1 MYSNDMRQ
9 LIAHLKSIGTPGLYR
24 RGSSL
29 LLKGEVPRDVIVIL
43 SGVVKAYAIN
53 QSGDQSI
60 VNLCG
65 KGIILPVAW
74 AHNHSEESLFHY
86 EAVNDVR
93 VVSVRKSDF
102 QAAIEQHP
110 ELQAEYLDYMIRAQT
125 SLLLRITGLTQPRA
139 ITKICY
145 TLSFLMFRYGIEK
158 QPGIFEIDLKV
169 TQIMLANLIG
179 QTRES
184 TAKNLKLLKERGAIN
199 YRNSTYWI
207 NKAELERF
215 IGEDETVD
223 LSVA

>member
-1 MYSNDMRQ
+1 MRQ

-29 LLKGEVPRDVIVIL
+29 LLKGEVPREVLLIL
-43 SGVVKAYAIN
+43 SGVAKAYAIN

-65 KGIILPVAW
+65 KGTIIPVAW
-74 AHNHSEESLFHY
+74 AYDQSEGSLFHY

-93 VVSVRKSDF
+93 VVAIRKSDF
-102 QAAIEQHP
+102 RTAIEKHP
-110 ELQAEYLDYMIRAQT
+110 DLQAEYLNYMIRAQA
-125 SLLLRITGLTQPRA
+125 SLLLRIAGLTQQRA

-158 QPGIFEIDLKV
+158 RPGIFEIDLKV
-169 TQIMLANLIG
+169 TQVMLANLIG

-184 TAKNLKLLKERGAIN
+184 TAKNLKLLKESGAIT
-199 YRNSTYWI
+199 YKNSTYWI
-207 NKAELERF
+207 NKAALERF
-215 IGEDETVD
+215 IGEDETID